1 MQSSEFVHFA
11 RDFRTPPYTFMTWY
25 EETEVTYIIGR
36 QTGLYYSSIAQ
47 RDDAMKENKK
57 QKPQFEKC
65 LVGVDNASFELVSHV
80 LAELS

>member
-1 MQSSEFVHFA
+1 
-11 RDFRTPPYTFMTWY
+11 MTWY

-36 QTGLYYSSIAQ
+36 QTVLYYSSIAQ